1 MLPLLTVMNNIARPL
16 PLRGSSAGLLAIR
29 RHIRR
34 IIGLI
39 VEDTRPTPAQDALQQ
54 IGPGKAGETAND
66 LASDTPARAN
76 NEGHP
81 RHQRRRRPLHRPR
94 VKPTPRR
101 IRPHMRPNM
110 LRPPITASGIGAQM
124 HNPARNPLA
133 AAIHRPKAIRDQRP
147 ARPHVPGAQPANSD
161 HQRRPRASQPRP
173 SALSQPWRIC
183 LMRGNGRRAPLMGL
197 YDHKPVQLSRIM
209 FLFLGLQSLLPP
221 SPHSAITPP
230 CPTL

>member
-76 NEGHP
+76 N
-81 RHQRRRRPLHRPR
+81 
-94 VKPTPRR
+94 
-101 IRPHMRPNM
+101 
-110 LRPPITASGIGAQM
+110 
-124 HNPARNPLA
+124 
-133 AAIHRPKAIRDQRP
+133 
-147 ARPHVPGAQPANSD
+147 
-161 HQRRPRASQPRP
+161 
-173 SALSQPWRIC
+173 
-183 LMRGNGRRAPLMGL
+183 
-197 YDHKPVQLSRIM
+197 
-209 FLFLGLQSLLPP
+209 
-221 SPHSAITPP
+221 
-230 CPTL
+230 